1 MIHTIS
7 YDPAKDINKIAEPEG
22 VYPFLSVSFEFQAT
36 YISKNRPLSIVSAK
50 ISTCSV
56 RFLSK
61 RYTYTYVHDK
71 IDFTMA
77 ENTHA
82 HTHSLSLSLTRAR
95 TTYFLSLLLSLS
107 LFLFISV
114 IYILSSR
121 KFSFLSLSSLSLPFL
136 FTSDSRKSRRTQRND
151 SKCER
156 VKIPL
161 TLFPRTLERS
171 ARASFS

>member
-22 VYPFLSVSFEFQAT
+22 VYPFLSIPFEFQAT
-36 YISKNRPLSIVSAK
+36 YISKNRPLKIVSAK

-82 HTHSLSLSLTRAR
+82 HTHTLSLSRARARHIFFLSFSLSLPLYFRDLYSIFSKIFFPFPLVSLSLSP
-95 TTYFLSLLLSLS
+95 
-107 LFLFISV
+107 
-114 IYILSSR
+114 
-121 KFSFLSLSSLSLPFL
+121 FSFHVRFE
-136 FTSDSRKSRRTQRND
+136 KV
-151 SKCER
+151 SKNATKRFEM
-156 VKIPL
+156 
-161 TLFPRTLERS
+161 
-171 ARASFS
+171 